1 MKKIALLFTCFFIC
15 LYSYSQNEA
24 ANWYF
29 GYGGGIRFNQIAN
42 TVTSVND
49 GQLFTNE
56 GCASISDDTGNLL
69 FYTDGTSV
77 WNRNHTV
84 MQNGYDLLGDSSS
97 TQSAIIVPKPND
109 PNIYYVFTVD
119 INNRQ
124 NNVKYGLNYS
134 EIDMTLDNGFGN
146 VTTVKNINL
155 LNQSSEKVTAVLK
168 DCITKSIWVVA
179 FSSVDGNTGD
189 FNTYHAF
196 EVNDSGVNSISIKS
210 TFNLNISVLGG
221 LRGYLK
227 LSPDG
232 KKMASANAEERGL
245 FLYDFD
251 VNTGKVSSQLSL
263 EIPSNSKTP
272 YGLEFSPNSQ
282 VLYVHASND
291 FFSNIGN
298 EAQNPANHTSSLL
311 QYNLLAADVAGS
323 GIIIDNRN
331 LYRGGLQLGP
341 NGKIYRALSATYN
354 VGLPYLGIINNPDN
368 LGLSCNYIHN
378 GINISP
384 NLSAQ
389 GLPPFIA
396 SFFNTQID
404 IIKNGKSSINLE
416 LCDGDIYNLSSEDFS
431 GANYTWTKDGMP
443 LIETS
448 FNLDVNSSGHYEVYI
463 EPNNGDCAIEGQA
476 FVNFNENPEAFNSV
490 LLQCDEDGIKDGFT
504 LFNLNEAS
512 ETLTG
517 SIQNIST
524 KFYSD
529 ITKLN
534 TISNPESYNN
544 ISNPQTIYVEVIND
558 RTGCSSDSQLFLNV
572 SLTDS
577 NDTELIACDDDGTED
592 GFYNFNL
599 KDADSNI
606 INGLPNGLFISYYAT
621 YIDALIEQNNLGNTF
636 ENSIPYSQTI
646 YARVENANN
655 CYGISEIVLTVNK
668 LPEII
673 TNEVTYYCFNKYPQ
687 TITLNAGIINDS
699 TNNYTYKWSTGESTY
714 EIQVNEPG
722 TYKVVVTNS
731 NNCSKERTIIVEP
744 ANIASFESINV
755 VDATQNNI
763 ITVFV
768 SGEGTYEY
776 SLLDSDNILYRPYQ
790 NSHVF
795 ENISPGF
802 YTVYVKD
809 VKNNCGNVNKKVSV
823 IGFPKYFTPN
833 NDGVNDRWQVYGVS
847 DTFQP
852 NSLIY
857 IYDRYGKLL
866 KQLMPSQPGWD
877 GFFNGEKLPT
887 DDYWFHV
894 KLQDGRVF
902 KSHFTLKN

>member
-1 MKKIALLFTCFFIC
+1 MKKIALLFTY
-15 LYSYSQNEA
+15 LLLSVYSYGQNEA

-29 GYGGGIRFNQIAN
+29 GYGGGIRFNQLAN
-42 TVTSVND
+42 TVSSVND
-49 GQLFTNE
+49 GMLFTNE
-56 GCASISDDTGNLL
+56 GCASISDDTGSLL
-69 FYTDGTSV
+69 FYTDGTSI
-77 WNRNHTV
+77 WNKNHSI
-84 MQNGYDLLGDSSS
+84 MQNGFGLFGDSSS

-119 INNRQ
+119 NALDGLNF
-124 NNVKYGLNYS
+124 GLNYS
-134 EIDMTLDNGFGN
+134 EIDITLDGGLGA
-146 VTTVKNINL
+146 VTVKNTNL
-155 LNQSSEKVTAVLK
+155 LQRSSEKITAVLK

-179 FSSVDGNTGD
+179 FASEEGNNENL

-196 EVNDSGVNSISIKS
+196 EVNDLGVNPAAVKS
-210 TFNLNISVLGG
+210 TFNLIVGDA
-221 LRGYLK
+221 RGYLK

-232 KKMASANAEERGL
+232 TKMASANGRDGL

-251 VNTGKVSSQLSL
+251 NNTGIVSNQ
-263 EIPSNSKTP
+263 IPIGIQGNSKVP

-282 VLYVHASND
+282 VLYIHASND
-291 FFSNIGN
+291 FFSNTGN

-311 QYNLLAADVAGS
+311 QYNLLAADVTAS

-354 VGLPYLGIINNPDN
+354 AGLSYLGVINNPDN

-378 GINISP
+378 GISISP

-404 IIKNGKSSINLE
+404 IIKNGESSINLE
-416 LCDGDIYNLSSEDFS
+416 LCDGDTYNLSAEDFP
-431 GANYTWTKDGMP
+431 GATYTWTKDGT
-443 LIETS
+443 LLSETS
-448 FNLDVNSSGHYEVYI
+448 FNLNVNSSGHYEVYI

-476 FVNFNENPEAFNSV
+476 FVNFNENPEAFNSI
-490 LLQCDEDGIKDGFT
+490 LLQCDEDGLKDGFT
-504 LFNLNEAS
+504 LFNLTEAS

-517 SIQNIST
+517 GIQNIST

-529 ITKLN
+529 ISKLN

-544 ISNPQTIYVEVIND
+544 ISNPQTIYVDVIND
-558 RTGCSSDSQLFLNV
+558 RTGCSSGTQLVLNV
-572 SLTDS
+572 SITDS

-592 GFYNFNL
+592 GLYNFNL

-606 INGLPNGLFISYYAT
+606 INGLPNGLVISYYET
-621 YIDALIEQNNLGNTF
+621 YENALTEQNNLGNTF
-636 ENSIPYSQTI
+636 KNSIPYSQTI

-655 CYGISEIVLTVNK
+655 CYGISKLLLTVNK

-673 TNEVTYYCFNKYPQ
+673 TEEIAYYCLNKYPLL
-687 TITLNAGIINDS
+687 ISLNAGVLNDS
-699 TNNYTYKWSTGESTY
+699 PNNYTYTWTSGERTY

-722 TYKVVVTNS
+722 TFKVIVTNK
-731 NNCSKERTIIVEP
+731 NNCSKERTIVVEP

-755 VDATQNNI
+755 VDATQNNT

-776 SLLDSDNILYRPYQ
+776 SLLDSNNILYRPYQ
-790 NSHVF
+790 NSNVF

-802 YTVYVKD
+802 YTVYVND
-809 VKNNCGNVNKKVSV
+809 VKNNCGNVNMKISV

-833 NDGVNDRWQVYGVS
+833 NDGMNDTWQVYGVS
-847 DTFQP
+847 NMFQP
-852 NSLIY
+852 DSEIY
-857 IYDRYGKLL
+857 IFDRFGKLL
-866 KQLMPSQPGWD
+866 KQLKPTEKGWD
-877 GFFNGEKLPT
+877 GSFNGKILPT
-887 DDYWFHV
+887 DDYWFSV
-894 KLQDGRVF
+894 ILQDGRIF

>member
-1 MKKIALLFTCFFIC
+1 M
-15 LYSYSQNEA
+15 
-24 ANWYF
+24 
-29 GYGGGIRFNQIAN
+29 
-42 TVTSVND
+42 
-49 GQLFTNE
+49 TN
-56 GCASISDDTGNLL
+56 
-69 FYTDGTSV
+69 
-77 WNRNHTV
+77 
-84 MQNGYDLLGDSSS
+84 
-97 TQSAIIVPKPND
+97 
-109 PNIYYVFTVD
+109 
-119 INNRQ
+119 
-124 NNVKYGLNYS
+124 
-134 EIDMTLDNGFGN
+134 
-146 VTTVKNINL
+146 KNINL
-155 LNQSSEKVTAVLK
+155 LPICSEKISAVLK
-168 DCITKSIWVVA
+168 DCITKSIWVITFA
-179 FSSVDGNTGD
+179 SQNGTLNSYNT
-189 FNTYHAF
+189 FHAF
-196 EVNDSGVNSISIKS
+196 EVNNTGVNTTAVVSP
-210 TFNLNISVLGG
+210 FNLNITDP
-221 LRGYLK
+221 RGYLK

-232 KKMASANAEERGL
+232 TKLANANMRDGL
-245 FLYDFD
+245 FLYNFD
-251 VNTGKVSSQLSL
+251 VTTGIVSNQQTLTISGQ
-263 EIPSNSKTP
+263 SNRA
-272 YGLEFSPNSQ
+272 YGVEFSQNNQ
-282 VLYVHASND
+282 FLYIHSSND
-291 FFSNIGN
+291 YFNQQDQN
-298 EAQNPANHTSSLL
+298 ENNNPANHSSSLTQFDLNASDIQASEFTIDERQLFRGSL
-311 QYNLLAADVAGS
+311 QLAADG
-323 GIIIDNRN
+323 R
-331 LYRGGLQLGP
+331 
-341 NGKIYRALSATYN
+341 IYRALSATYN

-416 LCDGDIYNLSSEDFS
+416 LCDGDIYNLSSEYFP
-431 GANYTWTKDGMP
+431 GATYIWIKDGT
-443 LIETS
+443 LLSETS
-448 FNLDVNSSGHYEVYI
+448 FNLDVNISGHYEVYI
-463 EPNNGDCAIEGQA
+463 QPNNGDCAIEGQA

-490 LLQCDEDGIKDGFT
+490 LLQCDEDGTKDGFT

-517 SIQNIST
+517 GIQDTST

-544 ISNPQTIYVEVIND
+544 ISNPQTIYVDVIND

-592 GFYNFNL
+592 GKYNFKL
-599 KDADSNI
+599 READSKI
-606 INGLPNGLFISYYAT
+606 INGLPNGLVISYYTT
-621 YIDALIEQNNLGNTF
+621 YEDALIEQNNLGDTF
-636 ENSIPYSQTI
+636 FSYSQTI
-646 YARVENANN
+646 YARVENTNN
-655 CYGISEIVLTVNK
+655 CYGISKLLLTVNK
-668 LPEII
+668 LPEIKTDDI
-673 TNEVTYYCFNKYPQ
+673 AYYCLNKYPE
-687 TITLNAGIINDS
+687 TITIEASVLNDS
-699 TNNYTYKWSTGESTY
+699 PNNYTYSWSTGESTY

-722 TYKVVVTNS
+722 TYKVLVTNS
-731 NNCSKERTIIVEP
+731 NNCSQERTVIVEP

-790 NSHVF
+790 NSNVF
-795 ENISPGF
+795 ENIAPGF

-809 VKNNCGNVNKKVSV
+809 SKNNCGIVNTKVSV

-847 DTFQP
+847 DKFQP

-877 GFFNGEKLPT
+877 GLFNGQKLPS

-902 KSHFTLKN
+902 KSHFSLKN